1 MQCPFVA
8 MTCSTTHFV
17 KRNDLNESVNQ
28 KSKYKIHLK
37 ESVQR
42 GHLRV
47 MYKDCW
53 NKEHF
58 QHKTSTVLSYSAFQ
72 TPGMET
78 QVKKYENLI
87 QG

>member
-28 KSKYKIHLK
+28 KSKYIRSERKC
-37 ESVQR
+37 STWTFAC
-42 GHLRV
+42 
-47 MYKDCW
+47 MYRDFW

-58 QHKTSTVLSYSAFQ
+58 QHKTSTVLSYSAFH